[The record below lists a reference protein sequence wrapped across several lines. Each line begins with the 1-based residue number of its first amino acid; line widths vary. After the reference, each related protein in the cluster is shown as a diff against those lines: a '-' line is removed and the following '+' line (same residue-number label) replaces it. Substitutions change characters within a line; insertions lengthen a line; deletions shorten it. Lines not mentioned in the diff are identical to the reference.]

1 MAAYRFSLHEDRIA
15 PGGWVEIAT
24 PAASRV
30 IYCVEG
36 SLGVG
41 GGSLGDLAPVARD
54 EATLG
59 MGLTRMETGHTGAL
73 VLRWELAPAD
83 LDEELEEAGC
93 TSGLLM
99 ESTVDLPEDE
109 ERLLRFD
116 AVALEPGAEDPS
128 HIIPGPSLR
137 VLASGA
143 VSVALGNQTTP
154 HRPGGAWFV
163 KEGAEAAVTAEDTE
177 PALAFR
183 VAILPTSLKGESA
196 LFYAEK
202 GEGDGPPPARVYVDR
217 EIAL

>member
-1 MAAYRFSLHEDRIA
+1 MAEYRFSLHEDRIA
-15 PGGWVEIAT
+15 PGGWIEVST
-24 PAASRV
+24 PAASRM

-41 GGSLGDLAPVARD
+41 GGSLGDLFPVERD
-54 EATLG
+54 EGQLG

-83 LDEELEEAGC
+83 QAEEFEEAGV

-99 ESTVDLPEDE
+99 ERTVELPEDDL
-109 ERLLRFD
+109 RLMRLD
-116 AVALEPGAEDPS
+116 AVALSAGAQDPA

-137 VLASGA
+137 VLANGS
-143 VSVALGNQTTP
+143 VSVVLDDKTTA
-154 HRPGGAWFV
+154 HSPGGTWFV
-163 KEGAEAAVTAEDTE
+163 KEGAEATMKADDAA

-183 VAILPTSLKGESA
+183 VSILPTSLKGESA
-196 LFYAEK
+196 IFYAEK
-202 GEGDGPPPARVYVDR
+202 GAGDGPPPARVYVDR

>member
-1 MAAYRFSLHEDRIA
+1 MASYRFSLHEDRIA

-24 PAASRV
+24 PAANRV

-41 GGSLGDLAPVARD
+41 GGSLGDLDPVARD
-54 EATLG
+54 EAALA
-59 MGLTRMETGHTGAL
+59 MGLTRMETGHDGAL

-83 LDEELEEAGC
+83 QPEEVEEAGC
-93 TSGLLM
+93 TTGLLM
-99 ESTVDLPEDE
+99 ERTIDLPEEE
-109 ERLLRFD
+109 ERLMRLD
-116 AVALEPGAEDPS
+116 AVALEAGAEDPA

-143 VSVALGNQTTP
+143 VSVALGQRTTP

-163 KEGAEAAVTAEDTE
+163 KEGEEAVVTAEDTE
-177 PALAFR
+177 PALTFR

-202 GEGDGPPPARVYVDR
+202 GGGDGPPPARVYVDR